1 MERSD
6 DLDVTGEYDG
16 QASSSGSARRWPW
29 TGGNGG
35 SRRLAAVAVLAGVL
49 LVGGIGVAL
58 AQDSGSS
65 STTTPS
71 TSVPGRPNLPGGP
84 GGPGGGRFKGGGPGG
99 KLGHGGGPMGAIHG
113 EFVTPDGSSGYRTVD
128 VQTGEAT
135 EVSSDSITV
144 KSDDGFS
151 KTYSVDQNTVVN
163 SGRDGIG
170 TVKKGDTV
178 RVDAVVSGGKPAAR
192 NIMDVTTLGKI
203 RQHWN
208 PGGPQDG
215 GPAAGVRST

>member
-6 DLDVTGEYDG
+6 DLDVTGEYD
-16 QASSSGSARRWPW
+16 SEPSPSSGRWRW
-29 TGGNGG
+29 RATSGRSG
-35 SRRLAAVAVLAGVL
+35 SGRLAAVAVLAGVL

-71 TSVPGRPNLPGGP
+71 TALPGPQNLP

-99 KLGHGGGPMGAIHG
+99 KFGHGGPKGAIHG
-113 EFVTPDGSSGYRTVD
+113 EFVTPDGSGGYRTVD

-135 EVSSDSITV
+135 AVSSDSITV
-144 KSDDGFS
+144 KSADGFS
-151 KTYSVDQNTVVN
+151 KTYSVDENTVVN

-170 TVKKGDTV
+170 SVKKGDTV
-178 RVDAVVSGGKPAAR
+178 RVDAVVSGGKAAAR
-192 NIMDVTTLGKI
+192 NIMDVTTLGQI

-208 PGGPQDG
+208 PGAPQGAGP
-215 GPAAGVRST
+215 GPGASVGSS